1 MKNPLKKKLLVLLTV
16 LFICSLGLFAACSG
30 GENQVG
36 EWIVREPNEAATGE
50 TYTQESFLP
59 KASAPE
65 KVIQYIDLRES
76 GNVNI
81 FLGVALQGIVN
92 KQSPRIWVLS
102 DSMVEGEENTAYWFE
117 KLDELYPSVY
127 TKQEYTDIYQ
137 LIADNQDRIDGYI
150 LYHERLCDSKMRSR
164 NYYRAL
170 YGDMACLDLT
180 IMLASKYNAV
190 PLTANQYATLK
201 NKYGVTL
208 EMKGDTTWFMEKDA
222 DGNILNTDAARA
234 SRETWKKVFIYT
246 LTRLKDDLN
255 TQVFA
260 HNAAFTIASA
270 DYWIQQNM
278 LVYSRILDSDATQE
292 ERDIESALLALTEEN
307 AASVGVWYLQNDEGG
322 YVARLTQAQK
332 TMVVTYET
340 FNLSWTSGLETVYP
354 EKTEQRDLEPEA
366 GKIYLSFDLSEGDNI
381 SYSSFRLNDIM
392 DAPAAAGIMGWTFA
406 PTLGEIAPNMMKYFN
421 TKLGPDYS
429 VVLPEQG
436 VAYVSMTPTQ
446 QSFYE
451 ATAAYLDR
459 LGSDSIRILG
469 TSTVDCLAYA
479 DRVDGLNAVLVG
491 YMGEGGAYWNNN
503 EEANILYNDTVFFR
517 HYDGRSLTD
526 LGKYNA
532 AAPAFFS
539 ISLYGWGQSA
549 DSIEAVM
556 KNLDDRFVVVTPSE
570 LASLYKKYISTQ
582 FTDVVSVDF
591 DADMSQNEMGFLT
604 YASDHSQVSVSDGRR
619 YADGADYMVYK
630 FDLDDEVQTAE
641 LFLEICGRY
650 QVECSVDNRNWQV
663 LAKADHYVNQ
673 PQNLKLS
680 LDPFLEEAEGNVVYV
695 RIGDATP
702 GDASGAVLSHV
713 MISTDRMETNHLTL
727 TAQNDLPYLIQDA
740 SQVTADGRT
749 GSFTYRIAMAPGI
762 ETLTL
767 STLTEGDMAVEIST
781 DDQTY
786 TPLNFAGKAG
796 KASYADLSDL
806 LREQGT
812 VFYLRFSGTGEL
824 QKLKLTPSQPI
835 VEESFSPS
843 GNSLENSY
851 AISFDGEVANPSAI
865 NSFRRLE
872 KTDELLYRFVLDERV
887 TSLRLD
893 LNILGTYKVGISSDG
908 KNFTDVVVAQ
918 TGGVSQNQYV
928 YTDITDFLSGGGD
941 IFVRIGLI
949 DSTKDTVVRVFGIR
963 LITDLSSDSMLQRY
977 EAERL
982 PDLSLQPA
990 WNGQYAE
997 GDPNYGQEDPSS
1009 TEYALIDRA
1018 LTTGTN
1024 IYLHNGVQPL
1034 RGLSE
1039 NDSCFVYKFDF
1050 SADNISFWQ
1059 TLVPNFPQT
1068 PLTDLKIDVDI
1079 AEGYVIEVSTDGQT
1093 WTEVA
1098 VASVDDSYRGG
1109 ASNRTVERILLGEQ
1123 IAQSEIVYLRISD
1136 NTPQNGWGALVF
1148 GLDFYFN

>member
-1 MKNPLKKKLLVLLTV
+1 MRNSVKKKLLIVLTV
-16 LFICSLGLFAACSG
+16 LFVCSLGLFAACG
-30 GENQVG
+30 DAGNQVG
-36 EWIVREPNEAATGE
+36 DLITRDPNRPATGE
-50 TYTQESFLP
+50 TYTQDSFLP
-59 KASAPE
+59 KAKEPE
-65 KVIQYIDLRES
+65 KTISYIDLRDS

-92 KQSPRIWVLS
+92 KESPRIWVLS
-102 DSMVEGEENTAYWFE
+102 DSMVEGEENTAYWLD
-117 KLDELYPSVY
+117 KLDELYPSTY
-127 TKQEYTDIYQ
+127 TKKEYTDIYQ
-137 LIADNQDRIDGYI
+137 LIADNQDRISGYI

-180 IMLASKYNAV
+180 IMLASKYNAI
-190 PLTANQYATLK
+190 PLTANQYSTLK

-222 DGNILNTDAARA
+222 DGKILNTDAARA
-234 SRETWKKVFIYT
+234 SRNTWKKVFIYT
-246 LTRLKDDLN
+246 LTKLKDDLN
-255 TQVFA
+255 TKVFA

-292 ERDIESALLALTEEN
+292 ERDIETALLALTEEN
-307 AASVGVWYLQNDEGG
+307 APSVGVWYLQNDEGG
-322 YVARLTQAQK
+322 YVARLTQAKK

-340 FNLSWTSGLETVYP
+340 YNLSWTSGLETVYP

-366 GKIYLSFDLSEGDNI
+366 GKIYVSFDLSEGDNI

-392 DAPAAAGIMGWTFA
+392 DAPSAEGIMGWTFA

-421 TKLGPDYS
+421 TKLGPVYS
-429 VVLPEQG
+429 VVVPEQG

-451 ATAAYLDR
+451 VTAAYLDR
-459 LGSDSIRILG
+459 IGSDSIRILS

-517 HYDGRSLTD
+517 HYDGRALND

-539 ISLYGWGQSA
+539 VSLYGWGQSA

-570 LASLYKKYISTQ
+570 LASLYKKYISAQ

-604 YASDHSQVSVSDGRR
+604 YASDHSQVSASDGRR
-619 YADGADYMVYK
+619 YADGENYMVYK
-630 FDLDDEVQTAE
+630 FDLNDEVSTAD
-641 LFLEICGRY
+641 LFLEIFGRY
-650 QVECSVDNRNWQV
+650 QIECSSDQLTWEVV
-663 LAKADHYVNQ
+663 AKADRYYDQ
-673 PQNLKLS
+673 PQNLKFS
-680 LDPFLEEAEGNVVYV
+680 LDSFLEKAEGNVVYV

-713 MISTDRMETNHLTL
+713 SVATDKMAADHLTL
-727 TAQNDLPYLIQDA
+727 TVGNDLPYLIQDA
-740 SQVTADGRT
+740 SQATKTGRT
-749 GSFTYRIAMAPGI
+749 GSFTYQLAMAPGL

-767 STLTEGDMAVEIST
+767 SMLRQGDMKVEIST
-781 DDQTY
+781 DNQTF
-786 TPLNFAGKAG
+786 TELNTQKAG
-796 KASYADLSDL
+796 KTDYADLSGWL
-806 LREQGT
+806 NAQGT
-812 VFYLRFSGTGEL
+812 TFYLRCSGSGEL
-824 QKLKLTPSQPI
+824 QKLKLTPAQPI

-843 GNSLENSY
+843 GNSLDHRY
-851 AISFDGEVANPSAI
+851 ALSFDGEISNPAGVTSY
-865 NSFRRLE
+865 RRLE
-872 KTDELLYRFVLDERV
+872 KTDELLYRFVIDERV

-893 LNILGTYKVGISSDG
+893 LNILGTYKVSISTNG
-908 KNFTDVVVAQ
+908 KDFTDLVVAQ
-918 TGGVSQNQYV
+918 TGGVQQNQYV
-928 YTDITDFLSGGGD
+928 YTDISDYLSEGQ

-949 DSTKDTVVRVFGIR
+949 DASKNTIVRVYGVR
-963 LITDLSSDSMLQRY
+963 LISDLSSASMLQRY

-982 PDLSLQPA
+982 PDLSVQPA
-990 WNGQYAE
+990 WNGQYE
-997 GDPNYGQEDPSS
+997 EDHNYGKEDPDSI
-1009 TEYALIDRA
+1009 EYALVDRE

-1024 IYLHNGVQPL
+1024 IYMHNGVQPL
-1034 RGLSE
+1034 RGLSA
-1039 NDSCFVYKFDF
+1039 NDSCFVYKLDF
-1050 SADNISFWQ
+1050 SADNLAFWQ
-1059 TLVPNFPQT
+1059 ALIRDFPTT
-1068 PLTDLKIDVDI
+1068 PLTDLKVDIDI
-1079 AEGYVIEVSTDGQT
+1079 AEGYVIEVSTDGKT
-1093 WTEVA
+1093 WKQVA

-1123 IAQSEIVYLRISD
+1123 IQQSEVIYLRISD

-1148 GLDFYFN
+1148 GLDFYIN